1 MEREEFFSGYCRC
14 IDSSRMVAV
23 LLNDGQLTEVDCNFG
38 VCPYEQD
45 CALAQKIRDLLSEE
59 KVCR

>member
-14 IDSSRMVAV
+14 IDGSRMVAV
-23 LLNDGQLTEVDCNFG
+23 LLNDGQLADVDCNFG

>member
-14 IDSSRMVAV
+14 IDGSRMVAV
-23 LLNDGQLTEVDCNFG
+23 LLNDGQLSDVDCNFG
-38 VCPYEQD
+38 NCPYEQD